1 MNIIAITACPTGVA
15 HTFMAK
21 KALED
26 AAKKLGHTIKVETQG
41 ATGIENELSEDDVKN
56 ADILILAVEV
66 GISKRERFENIKKVE
81 IPIATAIRQSE
92 SLIKKI
98 EEKLRLE

>member
-21 KALED
+21 RALED
-26 AAKKLGHTIKVETQG
+26 SAKKLGHNIKVETQG
-41 ATGIENELSEDDVKN
+41 AAGIENEITEEDVLN

-66 GISKRERFENIKKVE
+66 GISKRERFNNIKKVE
-81 IPIATAIRQSE
+81 IPIATAIRQADAV
-92 SLIKKI
+92 IKKI
-98 EEKLRLE
+98 EEKLNQ

>member
-1 MNIIAITACPTGVA
+1 MKILAITACPTGIA

-26 AAKKLGHTIKVETQG
+26 AAKKLGHEIKVETQG
-41 ATGIENELSEDDVKN
+41 ANGIENEITEEDIKN

-66 GISKRERFENIKKVE
+66 GLRKRERFEGIKKVK
-81 IPIATAIRQSE
+81 IPIATAIRSSE
-92 SLIKKI
+92 NVIKKI
-98 EEKLRLE
+98 EEKIK